1 MIGVSPPFAAHR
13 TLSILSMPLTKP
25 MQANHHA
32 RAYVEVYTR
41 HGYNSIATNASI
53 IPMHASQHTPA
64 NATAIPL
71 RAHHNY
77 TPANTTA
84 NPMHACQNTPA
95 NTTAKPMHAS
105 HYTPANTTAKPMH
118 ASHYTPANATAN
130 LLRSHHNHT
139 PANVAAN
146 PMHASHYT
154 PANATANLLRSH
166 HNHTPANVAA
176 NPMHASHYT
185 PANATAIPLRAHHN
199 YTPANTTAN
208 PMHACQHTPANA
220 TANLLRSHHNHTP
233 ANVAAN
239 PMHASHYTPANATA
253 IPLRA
258 RYRADPGS
266 GRDRSRLA
274 GRRHRGLTL
283 LEVMVALFIL
293 SIMTLGTFAM
303 QEITL
308 TSSINIDHHTA
319 AERLAE
325 ELSNFYSVYTTRNA
339 GGGVLGNFIFDDAQ
353 NPFAGVCGPANIVD
367 PAPGNVNDTLSNFL
381 ACWRFRVSN
390 TLPAG
395 RSTVTFVGDPATST
409 VINIRILWGP
419 GNARNTVNIIAG

>member
-1 MIGVSPPFAAHR
+1 
-13 TLSILSMPLTKP
+13 
-25 MQANHHA
+25 
-32 RAYVEVYTR
+32 
-41 HGYNSIATNASI
+41 
-53 IPMHASQHTPA
+53 MHASHHTPA

-77 TPANTTA
+77 TPANTT
-84 NPMHACQNTPA
+84 
-95 NTTAKPMHAS
+95 
-105 HYTPANTTAKPMH
+105 
-118 ASHYTPANATAN
+118 
-130 LLRSHHNHT
+130 
-139 PANVAAN
+139 
-146 PMHASHYT
+146 
-154 PANATANLLRSH
+154 
-166 HNHTPANVAA
+166 
-176 NPMHASHYT
+176 
-185 PANATAIPLRAHHN
+185 
-199 YTPANTTAN
+199 
-208 PMHACQHTPANA
+208 
-220 TANLLRSHHNHTP
+220 
-233 ANVAAN
+233 AN